1 MKIVAITG
9 CAGGIAHTYMAA
21 EGIKKG
27 AKNAGDTV
35 RVEIQGSL
43 GVEDRLTQEEID
55 NADLVIFAANINIE
69 GKGRFDSKNPIL
81 IEPGE
86 FVSHADKALEKCK
99 KEAGLVH

>member
-21 EGIKKG
+21 EGIKKST
-27 AKNAGDTV
+27 KSAGDTA

-43 GVEDRLTQEEID
+43 GIEDRLSQEEID

-69 GKGRFDSKNPIL
+69 GKDRFSAKNPIF

-86 FVSHADKALEKCK
+86 FVANANKALEKCK
-99 KEAGLVH
+99 KEAGLC

>member
-1 MKIVAITG
+1 MRIVALTG

-21 EGIKKG
+21 EGIKKS

-35 RVEIQGSL
+35 QIEIQGSL
-43 GVEDRLTQEEID
+43 GIENPLSPEDIQ

-69 GKGRFDSKNPIL
+69 GKNRFEGKNPIL

-86 FVSHADKALEKCK
+86 FVADADKALLKVK
-99 KEAGLVH
+99 KIAGLI

>member
-1 MKIVAITG
+1 MKIVALTG

-21 EGIKKG
+21 EGIKKS

-35 RVEIQGSL
+35 QIEIQGSL
-43 GVEDRLTQEEID
+43 GIENPLSPEDIQ

-69 GKGRFDSKNPIL
+69 GKNRFEGMNPIL

-86 FVSHADKALEKCK
+86 FVADADKALMKVK
-99 KEAGLVH
+99 KIAGLI